1 MADELFGGS
10 TFDFA
15 GSLAEE
21 IEDAFREVR
30 LENGLDPP
38 PTDDDARMLF
48 IAIGRGVVE
57 HLRKNEGAFAIRVEG
72 PLPDDVHPTIAT
84 RT

>member
-1 MADELFGGS
+1 MANELYGGS
-10 TFDFA
+10 TFAFS
-15 GSLAEE
+15 GSLAQE
-21 IEDAFREVR
+21 IENAFRAVR

-38 PTDDDARMLF
+38 PEDEDARMLF

-57 HLRKNEGAFAIRVEG
+57 HLRKNQAAFAIRVEG

-84 RT
+84 RQ